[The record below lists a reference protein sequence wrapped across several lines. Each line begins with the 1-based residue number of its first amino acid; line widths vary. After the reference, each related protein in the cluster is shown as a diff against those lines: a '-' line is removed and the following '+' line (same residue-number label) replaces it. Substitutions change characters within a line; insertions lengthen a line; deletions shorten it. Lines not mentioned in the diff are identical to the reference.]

1 MIRTSGDSAALAT
14 SIVEEIHK
22 ADANLPVTRVMTLD
36 NLRADSVSPR
46 RFAMSMLGLFAVL
59 ALLLAAVGIY
69 GVMSYIVSMR
79 TNEIGIRMA
88 LGALPRDIRRLVIR
102 RGAGLALLGV
112 VIGTAGALA
121 LTKLLSSLL
130 FAVKP
135 TDPLTFAGVA
145 AILAF
150 TALLACYVPAHRAMR
165 LDPLDALRH
174 G

>member
-1 MIRTSGDSAALAT
+1 
-14 SIVEEIHK
+14 
-22 ADANLPVTRVMTLD
+22 
-36 NLRADSVSPR
+36 
-46 RFAMSMLGLFAVL
+46 
-59 ALLLAAVGIY
+59 
-69 GVMSYIVSMR
+69 MR
-79 TNEIGIRMA
+79 SNEIGIRVA

-135 TDPLTFAGVA
+135 TDPFTFAGVA

-150 TALLACYVPAHRAMR
+150 TALLACYVPARRAMR

-174 G
+174 E